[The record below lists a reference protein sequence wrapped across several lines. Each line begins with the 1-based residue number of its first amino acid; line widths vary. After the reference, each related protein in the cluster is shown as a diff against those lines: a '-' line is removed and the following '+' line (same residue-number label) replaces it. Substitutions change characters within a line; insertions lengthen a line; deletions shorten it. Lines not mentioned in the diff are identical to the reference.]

1 MQSTVEALKGNK
13 VKVSV
18 QVEEAEF
25 ETEVDAAFRRIARE
39 ARIPGFRP
47 GKVPRRILEARVGTE
62 AARADALQHSL
73 PDYYAKAVTE
83 HDVDVIAAP
92 EIDITAGEASGS
104 VAFDAVVE
112 VRPRV
117 TIGGYDS
124 LRVTI
129 ERPDVADADV
139 DERVDHLRE
148 QYADLRSAD
157 RAARDG
163 DQVSI
168 DVHGSQAGV
177 ALSGLTAEDYLYEV
191 GSGAVVPEM
200 DDQLRGAKVGDILQF
215 TAPHPDP
222 DEAPVDFRILV
233 KDVKEKVL
241 PAAADEWAAESSEF
255 DTIDELRDDIER
267 RLTTVKK
274 VQAQMALQERAA
286 EALADLVAEDIPDA
300 LVNAEM
306 QTRLQDLALRLQA
319 QGIELE
325 QYLEAT
331 GKDQESFVA
340 ELRETATQAVRV
352 DLALRAVAE
361 GEGIEADDED
371 LEAEYATVAE
381 RVSQEPEQVRRQ
393 FERNEQV
400 PLVRSDVKKRKALE
414 WLLEQVE
421 VVDEHGQ
428 PIDRSALEV
437 TDDGATPSD
446 DADSPS
452 ADATEPTGAEQ

>member
-1 MQSTVEALKGNK
+1 MQSTVEPLEGNK

-18 QVEEAEF
+18 EVEEAEF
-25 ETEVDAAFRRIARE
+25 EAEVDAAFRRIARE

-73 PDYYAKAVTE
+73 PDYYAKAVSD

-92 EIDITAGEASGS
+92 DIDITAGEASGS

-124 LRVTI
+124 LRVTV
-129 ERPDVADADV
+129 ERPDVSDADV
-139 DERVDHLRE
+139 DGRVDHLRE

-168 DVHGSQAGV
+168 DVHGAQDGV

-191 GSGAVVPEM
+191 GAGAVVPEM
-200 DDQLRGAKVGDILQF
+200 DDHLRGAKVGDILQF
-215 TAPHPDP
+215 TAAHPDP

-241 PAAADEWAAESSEF
+241 PAPDDEWAAEASEF
-255 DTIDELRDDIER
+255 DTIDELRDDIAR

-274 VQAQMALQERAA
+274 VQAQMALQEKAA
-286 EALADLVAEDIPDA
+286 EALADLVTDDISDA

-331 GKDQESFVA
+331 GKDQETFVG
-340 ELRETATQAVRV
+340 ELRETAAQAVRV

-361 GEGIEADDED
+361 AEGIDANDED

-381 RVSQEPEQVRRQ
+381 RVGQQPEHVRER

-421 VVDEHGQ
+421 VVDEQGS

-437 TDDGATPSD
+437 NDDGATASD
-446 DADSPS
+446 DTDDPS
-452 ADATEPTGAEQ
+452 AAATDPPGAEQ